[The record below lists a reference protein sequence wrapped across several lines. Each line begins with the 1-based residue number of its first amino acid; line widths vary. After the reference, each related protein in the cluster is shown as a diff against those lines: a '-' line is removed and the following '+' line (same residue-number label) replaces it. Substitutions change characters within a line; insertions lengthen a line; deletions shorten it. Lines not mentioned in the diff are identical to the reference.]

1 MTYIDLILERNDNKQ
16 KHLLNHYY
24 FNFQAFLTVFL
35 FRVVFLFLCSI
46 FYFQFFYV
54 GFIFLM
60 FFSSQ
65 FYGVFNV
72 RVLLFFKRF
81 NK

>member
-35 FRVVFLFLCSI
+35 FRVVFLFLYSI
-46 FYFQFFYV
+46 FNFQFFLCWVYISNV
-54 GFIFLM
+54 
-60 FFSSQ
+60 FF
-65 FYGVFNV
+65 FTILWCF
-72 RVLLFFKRF
+72 
-81 NK
+81 